1 MTSSFYMWIFN
12 GASGQTLTL
21 YSSSGHNNTHFIK
34 NSSANSL
41 TLAATNI
48 ETLTSTTTVGSIT
61 IPAYKTVQV
70 ISNGGAVWLVM
81 NQS

>member
-1 MTSSFYMWIFN
+1 MWIFN

-21 YSSSGHNNTHFIK
+21 YSPSGHNNTHFIK

-41 TLAATNI
+41 TLATSGNNI
-48 ETLTSTTTVGSIT
+48 ETLTSTTAVSSIT
-61 IPAYKTVQV
+61 IPAFKTVQV
-70 ISNGGAVWLVM
+70 ISNGGGVWIVM